1 MIPTT
6 DTTTTGTSR
15 RIARTLPGRWRRFSL
30 AALALVMML
39 GMTVAA
45 AAQGEI
51 VSTAIGEV
59 PSTGGMRP
67 GPVGAQPPST
77 ARRVG
82 VEPTA
87 LRIEDAGIDNSI
99 QPLQI
104 IEGVMQNPSGPFVV
118 GWYEQTS
125 KPGGDG
131 NAVMAGH
138 VDYWNVGPAV
148 FYELPRGTVTED
160 SEIVVIGSDGN
171 EYVYAV
177 EWQKLYNLEELTVEI
192 INEEIVGPTDAP
204 SLTLI
209 TCGGE
214 FDPITAQYLSRYVV
228 RATLVS

>member
-6 DTTTTGTSR
+6 DTATMGTSR
-15 RIARTLPGRWRRFSL
+15 RTPRTLPGRWRRFSL
-30 AALALVMML
+30 AALALAMML

-67 GPVGAQPPST
+67 GPVGAQPPSS

-82 VEPTA
+82 IEPTA
-87 LRIEDAGIDNSI
+87 LRIEDAGIDAQV

-118 GWYEQTS
+118 GWYEQTA
-125 KPGGDG
+125 KPGSDG

-138 VDYWNVGPAV
+138 VDYWNVGPAI
-148 FYELPRGTVTED
+148 FYELPRGTVAEGA
-160 SEIVVIGSDGN
+160 EIVVIGGDGN
-171 EYVYAV
+171 EYVYEV
-177 EWQKLYNLEELTVEI
+177 EWQKLYNLDELTPEI
-192 INEEIVGPTDAP
+192 INGEIVGPTDTP

>member
-1 MIPTT
+1 VTPTT
-6 DTTTTGTSR
+6 DLTTPATPR
-15 RIARTLPGRWRRFSL
+15 RSARTLPGRWQRFSL
-30 AALALVMML
+30 AAMALVMML

-59 PSTGGMRP
+59 PTTGGMRP
-67 GPVGAQPPST
+67 GPVGAQPPAS

-82 VEPTA
+82 IEPTA
-87 LRIEDAGIDNSI
+87 LRIEDAGIDALV

-118 GWYEQTS
+118 GWYEQTG

-148 FYELPRGTVTED
+148 FYELPRGTVAEGD
-160 SEIVVIGSDGN
+160 EIVVTGGDGN

-177 EWQKLYNLEELTVEI
+177 EWQKLYSLNELTPEI
-192 INEEIVGPTDAP
+192 INGEIVGPTDGP

-228 RATLVS
+228 RATLVT